1 MAAWCNTT
9 EWGTALLRRR
19 RLLLLL
25 LASSLAIL
33 MLRRLLRERAAK
45 DCCCSGG
52 GRRRRTATAPGTPTS
67 RAWSLRATRLC
78 MRHRRKDLMLRASIP
93 LRAVSSLRLLSGR
106 QSPGTTAA
114 AAVAADTSGRVSPAE
129 RRAVGRTAIV
139 IREQPA
145 GAVYGARYPGRN
157 GLMDRDG
164 ARAAVSGRRLV
175 TVAGF
180 PLAVAVGSGSAVQV
194 SVPVLVAPGQVFLV
208 LHGAE
213 AHLVAVSL
221 LFDLAVSV
229 VRRGAATTVGVLAV
243 HAHLEGVPS
252 ASSPQQS

>member
-19 RLLLLL
+19 LLL
-25 LASSLAIL
+25 LACTLTIL
-33 MLRRLLRERAAK
+33 MLRRLLRERTAK
-45 DCCCSGG
+45 YCCCSGG
-52 GRRRRTATAPGTPTS
+52 GRRRRAAAASGTPTS
-67 RAWSLRATRLC
+67 RAWSLRATTRLC
-78 MRHRRKDLMLRASIP
+78 MRHRRKDLMLRAGIP

-106 QSPGTTAA
+106 QRPGTTAA
-114 AAVAADTSGRVSPAE
+114 AAVAADASGRVPPSE
-129 RRAVGRTAIV
+129 RRAVGRAAIV
-139 IREQPA
+139 VREQPA

-164 ARAAVSGRRLV
+164 ARAAVPGRRLV
-175 TVAGF
+175 PVGGL
-180 PLAVAVGSGSAVQV
+180 PLALAVGGGAVQV
-194 SVPVLVAPGQVFLV
+194 SVPVLVTPGQVFLV